1 MSHPDEHYDHPI
13 EHHDP
18 QEGFDHT
25 EPNTPAIWLFTIVS
39 VLGLILVI
47 VAVQGYFEEIYKQA
61 VYERVLSV
69 PSEQLQDVRNRDAW
83 NLTHYMYGNLDKST
97 NRVRIPIDKAMQMF
111 ATEAAAG
118 KLFYPAKATA
128 IKVEEPAP
136 ASAGAAPAGAA
147 PAGAAP
153 GGTAPAGAAPGGA
166 AAAAPAGATST
177 AVTPAG
183 TAAKK

>member
-1 MSHPDEHYDHPI
+1 MSHADEEYDHPI

-18 QEGFDHT
+18 SEGFDRT
-25 EPNTPAIWLFTIVS
+25 EPNTPAIWLFTVVS
-39 VLGLILVI
+39 VLGLVLVI
-47 VAVQGYFEEIYKQA
+47 VAVQGYFEQIWKEA

-111 ATEAAAG
+111 AAEAAAG

-128 IKVEEPAP
+128 IKVEEPA
-136 ASAGAAPAGAA
+136 AGAAPG
-147 PAGAAP
+147 GTAP
-153 GGTAPAGAAPGGA
+153 GGTAPAGAASGGA
-166 AAAAPAGATST
+166 AAAAPAAAAS
-177 AVTPAG
+177 TPATAAAPG
-183 TAAKK
+183 NTGAAKK

>member
-1 MSHPDEHYDHPI
+1 MSHSDEEYDHPI

-25 EPNTPAIWLFTIVS
+25 EPNTPVIWLFTIGSIVA
-39 VLGLILVI
+39 LILVI

-69 PSEQLQDVRNRDAW
+69 PSEQLRDVRNRDAW

-111 ATEAAAG
+111 AAEAAAG

-128 IKVEEPAP
+128 IKVEEPAAGASP
-136 ASAGAAPAGAA
+136 AGAAAAGGAAPAGN
-147 PAGAAP
+147 
-153 GGTAPAGAAPGGA
+153 
-166 AAAAPAGATST
+166 AAAAPPPAGAT
-177 AVTPAG
+177 
-183 TAAKK
+183 KK

>member
-1 MSHPDEHYDHPI
+1 MSHGDDNYEHPI

-18 QEGFDHT
+18 QEGFDAT
-25 EPNTPAIWLFTIVS
+25 EPNTPAIWLFTICS
-39 VLGLILVI
+39 VVGLVLVI
-47 VAVQGYFEEIYKQA
+47 VAVQGYFEQIWKEA

-83 NLTHYMYGNLDKST
+83 NLSHYMYGNLDKST

-128 IKVEEPAP
+128 IKVEEPAAAP
-136 ASAGAAPAGAA
+136 PGAAPAGTA
-147 PAGAAP
+147 PA
-153 GGTAPAGAAPGGA
+153 GTAPAAASSGAPAAGSSGAPA
-166 AAAAPAGATST
+166 AAAG
-177 AVTPAG
+177 
-183 TAAKK
+183 AAKK

>member
-1 MSHPDEHYDHPI
+1 MSHSDDDSYDHPI

-18 QEGFDHT
+18 QEGFDRT
-25 EPNTPAIWLFTIVS
+25 EPNTPAIWLFTICS
-39 VLGLILVI
+39 VLGLILTI
-47 VAVQGYFEEIYKQA
+47 VAVQGYFEQIWKEA

-97 NRVRIPIDKAMQMF
+97 NRVRIPIDKAMQIF

-128 IKVEEPAP
+128 IKVEEPA
-136 ASAGAAPAGAA
+136 
-147 PAGAAP
+147 
-153 GGTAPAGAAPGGA
+153 
-166 AAAAPAGATST
+166 AAAAPAGGAP
-177 AVTPAG
+177 AGGAAG
-183 TAAKK
+183 TAPAGGAAAPAAAAVPAATPPAGAAKK